1 MNVTDPIRRHATLT
15 PAATAYLHGD
25 LTEIS
30 YLELERTIDT
40 VANRMRELGLTPGQS
55 AALHS
60 VDYYRFIV
68 ATLALARVGVAS
80 APISLPAHLTDVAF
94 VDRGLVA
101 NGCPRVVVLDD
112 LWPTD
117 QQTLSATPPASIHR
131 DDAAIFLNSPSSGTT
146 GTPKFIPVSHDLA
159 FRRLALRALALPLP
173 VDVRQVCYVGVD
185 THLGFSSVLR
195 VLWVGGSVV
204 EPPRKR
210 RQVEAW
216 LVRSRVN
223 YMVTSPIA
231 LQRLVAQLPSVRGP
245 YALRTIE
252 VAGSTLPPAMF
263 ELARQRLCDT
273 ILSLYG
279 STESAGVASAPVSL
293 GAGRPL
299 AGYAFPGVEIEI
311 VDADDR
317 PVAPGNEGIVRIR
330 SELNARG
337 YLDNPDASANVFRAG
352 WMYPG
357 DLGTLAPDGLLTISG
372 RTDDVINRGGDKISP
387 QAIEEVLMTLADLGE
402 VAVFGIPIRQA

>member
-146 GTPKFIPVSHDLA
+146 GTHA
-159 FRRLALRALALPLP
+159 FARTPAQRQWQDHARQTRGLRRSGEPGAGRGAPEERDAAIRAGRCSIGLSRFQCRGRDAAFVFRPSVKVNLRALP
-173 VDVRQVCYVGVD
+173 
-185 THLGFSSVLR
+185 F
-195 VLWVGGSVV
+195 
-204 EPPRKR
+204 PRGCGTEDRRANSR
-210 RQVEAW
+210 RQVAIQRK
-216 LVRSRVN
+216 RSSFN
-223 YMVTSPIA
+223 SP
-231 LQRLVAQLPSVRGP
+231 RRH
-245 YALRTIE
+245 R
-252 VAGSTLPPAMF
+252 
-263 ELARQRLCDT
+263 
-273 ILSLYG
+273 
-279 STESAGVASAPVSL
+279 
-293 GAGRPL
+293 
-299 AGYAFPGVEIEI
+299 
-311 VDADDR
+311 
-317 PVAPGNEGIVRIR
+317 
-330 SELNARG
+330 
-337 YLDNPDASANVFRAG
+337 
-352 WMYPG
+352 
-357 DLGTLAPDGLLTISG
+357 
-372 RTDDVINRGGDKISP
+372 
-387 QAIEEVLMTLADLGE
+387 
-402 VAVFGIPIRQA
+402 